1 MKAPRQASKPQ
12 KAFADLCGQLTCLNQ
27 QRVQNFISAISGLF
41 EDLCFQRAPDSFH
54 GYGGWVN
61 GVMDPPSAVVVPQ
74 VMIEVRFVYAKS
86 NFLVG
91 VSELVI
97 HVRISFRW

>member
-1 MKAPRQASKPQ
+1 
-12 KAFADLCGQLTCLNQ
+12 
-27 QRVQNFISAISGLF
+27 LF
-41 EDLCFQRAPDSFH
+41 SRAPDSFH